1 MSKTAAWP
9 LALVYAL
16 LIAYA
21 SLYPFDNWRYQGSD
35 LLAFVVAPLPK
46 YWTWFDVALNILGYV
61 PMGFLV
67 TWTVLRKHNKL
78 WTIGWGGLVTL
89 LLSLAME
96 VTQGLLPSRIS
107 SNLDLLLNAGG
118 GLMGS
123 CMAYVA
129 AKVGLFG
136 LWASVKRNWFV
147 GEPRGAL
154 VLLALWPLALIF
166 PAALPFGL
174 GQVAERLMYSLN
186 KLFLDTPLA
195 LWLPQLTV
203 EPQALSP
210 ATEWACITLGLL
222 FPSLLAYSVMQD
234 LFKRWL
240 VMLSLVAVG
249 LSMTAASSILTFGP
263 DHAWEWVTPAAKAA
277 VIAAVILATAL
288 LFLPRRAALVLLFT
302 LLIFQLGWLNNAPTS
317 SYLTQTLSTWEQGRF
332 ARFNGLAQWMGWL
345 WPYFLGGYT
354 ALVLAKREPGFNKPA
369 GA

>member
-1 MSKTAAWP
+1 MSKTVAWP

-21 SLYPFDNWRYQGSD
+21 SLFPFDNWRYQGSD
-35 LLAFVVAPLPK
+35 LLAFVVAPMPK
-46 YWTWFDVALNILGYV
+46 YWTGFDVGLNVLGYV

-67 TWTVLRKHNKL
+67 TWTVLRRHTKL
-78 WTIGWGGLVTL
+78 WIIGWGCLVTL

-96 VTQGLLPSRIS
+96 ITQGLLPSRIS
-107 SNLDLLLNAGG
+107 SNLDLLLNALGG
-118 GLMGS
+118 FIGS
-123 CMAYVA
+123 YLAYFA

-136 LWASVKRNWFV
+136 LWADIKRNWFV

-174 GQVAERLMYSLN
+174 GQVAERLLDALN
-186 KLFLDTPLA
+186 KWFLDTPLGP
-195 LWLPQLTV
+195 WLPQFTV

-210 ATEWACITLGLL
+210 ATEWACIMLGLL
-222 FPSLLAYSVMQD
+222 FPCLLAYSVMQD

-249 LSMTAASSILTFGP
+249 LGMTAASSILTFGP
-263 DHAWEWVTPAAKAA
+263 EHAWEWVTPAAKAA
-277 VIAAVILATAL
+277 VIAAVVLATAL
-288 LFLPRRAALVLLFT
+288 LFLPRRAALVLLLT

-332 ARFNGLAQWMGWL
+332 ARFHGLAQWMGWS
-345 WPYFLGGYT
+345 WPYFLVGYA
-354 ALVLAKREPGFNKPA
+354 ALVLAKREHAIDKPA
-369 GA
+369 DA